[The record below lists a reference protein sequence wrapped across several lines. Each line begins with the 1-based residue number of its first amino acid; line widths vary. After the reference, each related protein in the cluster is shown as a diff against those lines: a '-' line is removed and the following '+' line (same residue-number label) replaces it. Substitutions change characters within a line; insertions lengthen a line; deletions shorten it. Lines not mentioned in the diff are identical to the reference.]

1 LTDSDAIY
9 HRLFS
14 HPLMA
19 EQLVREFAPA
29 VTAAGADFTRME
41 KAVAKFHADSGAR
54 REGDVIWRLPIA
66 GGQELFLYVLM
77 EFQSRSDWWMAVRAQ
92 VYEGLLWQ
100 HIIAER
106 GLKSGDRL
114 PPVLMI
120 VLYNGEA
127 RWSAPADVAG
137 LSALEAD
144 SPLWPW
150 QPQSRYHVLDIG
162 AFDPDDLA
170 RRDSPV
176 ALLFRLEQG
185 GEPEDLAESIGA
197 LIAWFRRHPGYD
209 ELKRL
214 FGELARQAIKG
225 AGLTAPVPDDMTEMK
240 AMLATQGEA
249 WKRRWTAEGVALGK
263 AEGVAEGK
271 AEMLLRQLRRRFG
284 PLAPEVS
291 ARVAAADAD
300 QLDLWADRLMDG
312 GDLNDVFGEV
322 PAP

>member
-1 LTDSDAIY
+1 
-9 HRLFS
+9 
-14 HPLMA
+14 M
-19 EQLVREFAPA
+19 REFAPA
-29 VTAAGADFTRME
+29 VTAAGANFALME
-41 KAVAKFHADSGAR
+41 KVAAKFHADSGAR

-66 GGQELFLYVLM
+66 DGQELFLYVLM

-127 RWSAPADVAG
+127 RWSAPVDVAS

-170 RRDSPV
+170 RRDSLA
-176 ALLFRLEQG
+176 ALLFQLEQG
-185 GEPEDLAESIGA
+185 CEPEGLAELIDA
-197 LIAWFRRHPGYD
+197 LIVWFRRHPGYD

-214 FGELARQAIKG
+214 FGELARQAIRDAG
-225 AGLTAPVPDDMTEMK
+225 ATAPIPDDMTEMR
-240 AMLATQGEA
+240 AMLATQGEV

-263 AEGVAEGK
+263 AEGK
-271 AEMLLRQLRRRFG
+271 AEMLLRLLRRRFG
-284 PLAPEVS
+284 SLPAEAK
-291 ARVAAADAD
+291 ARIESADAD
-300 QLDLWADRLMDG
+300 QLDRWADRLMDG
-312 GDLNDVFGEV
+312 GALADILDDT
-322 PAP
+322 PAR